1 MRLTKH
7 VFLLAALGLLV
18 IGGVAAAQV
27 PAAQTTDVSAV
38 FNVTQT
44 RMRTHTCTQGTD
56 TFRVTNAV
64 WRGTST
70 STEPRLAG
78 NLVLATHSVLNE
90 TTGDGWLSGD
100 WRTRPAAPARPGTAP
115 RSHAL
120 LSAVIDNGNHV
131 DGLVIGGVRSPGA
144 RLLGNLSATIN
155 GTAMAG
161 DLGANAP
168 VAPDNSALIF
178 SGGCPGG

>member
-1 MRLTKH
+1 M
-7 VFLLAALGLLV
+7 
-18 IGGVAAAQV
+18 
-27 PAAQTTDVSAV
+27 
-38 FNVTQT
+38 
-44 RMRTHTCTQGTD
+44 
-56 TFRVTNAV
+56 
-64 WRGTST
+64 
-70 STEPRLAG
+70 
-78 NLVLATHSVLNE
+78 
-90 TTGDGWLSGD
+90 
-100 WRTRPAAPARPGTAP
+100 
-115 RSHAL
+115 
-120 LSAVIDNGNHV
+120 IDNGNHV